1 MFKTI
6 PPAGIKIKFE
16 EIFSALNSSFF
27 NRPGLESFKESLKKY
42 FGVKHAFLVSSGRAA
57 LTIILR
63 AINSVFEKKEVIIPA
78 YTCFSV
84 PSAIYRAGFKI
95 SLCDISLKTLSLDPE
110 KLSAIVSDQTLCVVP
125 VHMFGLS
132 CEILP
137 IIKIAHQKNCVV
149 IEDAAQAM
157 GGRLNDRKLG
167 TFGDI
172 GFFSLGRGKNI
183 TTFEGG
189 IIITDKDEYAKSIQK
204 EMEKL
209 NKANQIDEL
218 RIFLYI
224 VCYKLFLNPNFYW
237 MADSL
242 PFLELGVS
250 KFDPCFSMKKLSGYQ
265 ANLGELLLRRMDS
278 INQERRKKAL
288 VWNEKIKDLEGL
300 YRPVPLEG
308 SYPVY
313 TRFPVLLEKRDNQFT
328 RQDSNRKLGMSGMY
342 PQTVDKIEEV
352 KSILING
359 EENFPDSEKAAKGL
373 VTLPTHP
380 YVDDKTTDKIVDIL
394 RRNV

>member
-16 EIFSALNSSFF
+16 EIFSALSSSFF
-27 NRPGLESFKESLKKY
+27 NRSGLESFKESLKKY
-42 FGVKHAFLVSSGRAA
+42 FGVKHAFLVSSGRAS

-63 AINSVFEKKEVIIPA
+63 ALSSISDKKEVIIPA

-84 PSAIYRAGFKI
+84 PSAIYRAGLNI

-110 KLSAIVSDQTLCVVP
+110 RFSEKINDQTLCVLP

-189 IIITDKDEYAKSIQK
+189 IIITDKDEYAKLIQK

-209 NKANQIDEL
+209 DKANQIDEL

-224 VCYKLFLNPNFYW
+224 VCYKLFLNPNLYW
-237 MADSL
+237 IADHL
-242 PFLELGVS
+242 PFLELGLT
-250 KFDPCFSMKKLSGYQ
+250 KFDPGFKIKGLSGYQ
-265 ANLGELLLRRMDS
+265 ANLGELLMKRIDS
-278 INQERRKKAL
+278 INEERGKKAL
-288 VWNEKIKDLEGL
+288 LWNEKIKDLENL
-300 YRPVPLEG
+300 YVPSAVEN

-313 TRFPVLLEKRDNQFT
+313 PRFPVILQKRDSKFAHYFASRN
-328 RQDSNRKLGMSGMY
+328 LGISSMY
-342 PQTVDKIEEV
+342 PGTVDKIKQV
-352 KSILING
+352 RSISAQAQ
-359 EENFPDSEKAAKGL
+359 ENFPTSEKVAKSL
-373 VTLPTHP
+373 ITLPTHP
-380 YVDDKTTDKIVDIL
+380 YLDEESMDKTKDLL
-394 RRNV
+394 RENL